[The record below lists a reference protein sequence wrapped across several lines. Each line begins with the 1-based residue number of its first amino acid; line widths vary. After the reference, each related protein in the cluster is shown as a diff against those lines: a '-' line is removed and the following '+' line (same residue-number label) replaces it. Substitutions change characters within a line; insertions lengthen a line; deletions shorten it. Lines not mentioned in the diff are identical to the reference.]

1 MHRNIRNLTF
11 RLLALTAFLALAL
24 VSAVQAM
31 ESEDCLMCHGDAD
44 MVGDALAIDEA
55 KFAATLHGEMGC
67 TSCHMGVSDSHP
79 DDGVAL
85 DKVSCSDCHFDVEQE
100 YNAGIHSGMA
110 GCNDCHDPHAALA
123 PTEVSG
129 YDMNAMCA
137 DCHMISN
144 TIESHERWLPQAGL
158 HIEAVPCITCHT
170 GSEDVVITWYLVK
183 QKKAYGDFV
192 LVTPEEL
199 SRLAG
204 DKDVFSLI
212 DTDGNGK
219 VSLEELKAFN
229 SSREYRDLH
238 LVGMMTPEEVS
249 HDFQI
254 LDNRWDC
261 TFCHASG
268 PEAMQVSYVAFPKDD
283 GTVARLDVEKGAVLD
298 ALNGTPNFYMMGA
311 TRNKTMNIIGA
322 LIIAGGLVM
331 PIGHGTMRFLTRKNR
346 QGGGH

>member
-1 MHRNIRNLTF
+1 
-11 RLLALTAFLALAL
+11 
-24 VSAVQAM
+24 M
-31 ESEDCLMCHGDAD
+31 ETEDCLMCHGDAD
-44 MVGDALAIDEA
+44 MVGEALAIDGA
-55 KFAATLHGEMGC
+55 KFEATLHAYMGC
-67 TSCHMGVSDSHP
+67 TSCHSGVSDSHP
-79 DDGVAL
+79 DDGIAL
-85 DKVSCSDCHFDVEQE
+85 SKVNCSECHFDVEQE
-100 YNAGIHSGMA
+100 YNSGVHAGMA

-144 TIESHERWLPQAGL
+144 TIDSHERWLPQAGL

-192 LVTPEEL
+192 LVPPEEL
-199 SRLAG
+199 NKLAG
-204 DKDVFSLI
+204 EEDVTRLI
-212 DTDGNGK
+212 DADGDG
-219 VSLEELKAFN
+219 VVTLDELKAFN
-229 SSREYRDLH
+229 RNRDYRDLH
-238 LVGMMTPEEVS
+238 MVGMMTPEKVS

-268 PEAMQVSYVAFPKDD
+268 PEAMQVSFVAFPRPD
-283 GTVARLDVEKGAVLD
+283 GSMERIDVEKGAVLD
-298 ALNGTPNFYMMGA
+298 ALYGTPNFYMMGA